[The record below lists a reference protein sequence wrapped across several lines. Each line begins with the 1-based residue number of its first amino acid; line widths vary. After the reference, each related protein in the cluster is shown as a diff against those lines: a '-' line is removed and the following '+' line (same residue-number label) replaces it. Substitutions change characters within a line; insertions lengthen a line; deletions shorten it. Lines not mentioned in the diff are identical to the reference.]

1 MAFLKEVIGNRYV
14 FDCNRA
20 DELELIELVTVD
32 NGIRYQFGTSISL
45 ELSPD
50 DNSITVH
57 ACGASLMDIQTSVH
71 LLRLLVDDGV
81 V

>member
-20 DELELIELVTVD
+20 EDVILFQDRDHKKPEFFYYKGNVELILLKNKDV
-32 NGIRYQFGTSISL
+32 SIS
-45 ELSPD
+45 
-50 DNSITVH
+50 
-57 ACGASLMDIQTSVH
+57 AQGASLIDIQTAVH

>member
-1 MAFLKEVIGNRYV
+1 MAFLKEVVGNRYV

-20 DELELIELVTVD
+20 DDVILFRDRDPRKPDFFYYQGNVELILLK
-32 NGIRYQFGTSISL
+32 NQNISISA
-45 ELSPD
+45 S
-50 DNSITVH
+50 
-57 ACGASLMDIQTSVH
+57 GASLVDIQTAVH